1 MPDIVLI
8 ISLTILGCAQT
19 KNYLDAEK
27 AAADNSAEK
36 AVEESRKKGSD
47 AESDTARKEGCN
59 CADRGD
65 RNLIWN
71 KKHSCLYLAVSLSAG
86 LCLLLCKWTGM
97 GRGPEVFGQH
107 KLTMLL
113 LLTLSMAVVDARLK
127 IIPNRFLL
135 VAAAARAALYIPE
148 LLPNKAMS
156 ILADFT
162 SCPDSDNFTCA
173 AGAAGQNLNAF
184 FQSVCSDLVAALLLG
199 VVFLIVAHISRYQ
212 LGMGDVK
219 LFALMGFYLGLRD
232 AGLAIF
238 CSFVVSGLTAVLL
251 LLCKKRRVSDRMA
264 FAPCVFLGL
273 FAYSLLT
280 ATSLWPA

>member
-19 KNYLDAEK
+19 KNYLDAAK
-27 AAADNSAEK
+27 AAADNTVGGRTGEGEKSADRAEDNKPEK
-36 AVEESRKKGSD
+36 DGSYCGCSGSD
-47 AESDTARKEGCN
+47 
-59 CADRGD
+59 
-65 RNLIWN
+65 LIWN

-86 LCLLLCKWTGM
+86 LCLLLCRWTGM
-97 GRGPEVFGQH
+97 GRGPEIFGQH

-127 IIPNRFLL
+127 VIPNRFLL

-148 LLPNKAMS
+148 FLSNKAMS
-156 ILADFT
+156 ILAGFT

-173 AGAAGQNLNAF
+173 AGAAGQNFKAF
-184 FQSVCSDLVAALLLG
+184 FQSVCSDLAAALLLG
-199 VVFLIVAHISRYQ
+199 VVFLIAAHISRYQ

-251 LLCKKRRVSDRMA
+251 ILRKKRRVSDSMA